1 MYPQISKNQ
10 TGKRYVSTRFGGDR
24 KYTSVCT
31 GAFVHILMHCITV
44 SVELL
49 HTRPQLVLSFV
60 MNDDVFYLR
69 RLLWAVVASRQSLEY
84 SGNLQKV
91 PGV

>member
-1 MYPQISKNQ
+1 
-10 TGKRYVSTRFGGDR
+10 
-24 KYTSVCT
+24 
-31 GAFVHILMHCITV
+31 MHCITV